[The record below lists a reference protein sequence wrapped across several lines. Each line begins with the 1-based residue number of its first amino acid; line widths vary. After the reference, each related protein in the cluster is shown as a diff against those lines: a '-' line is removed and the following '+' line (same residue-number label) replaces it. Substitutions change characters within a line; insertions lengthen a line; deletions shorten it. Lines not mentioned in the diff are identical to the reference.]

1 MERCPERDVQTLM
14 VPTICKTWNTMV
26 RENTTSNG
34 TIAESRVAS
43 TFLELLLEAE
53 MSSLEESSMISRIAI
68 SAPPTPTLM
77 AVVMD
82 TALLA
87 AVEVAALTSI
97 NDIMGQCHEISGIK
111 ELFVRFHF

>member
-1 MERCPERDVQTLM
+1 M
-14 VPTICKTWNTMV
+14 VS
-26 RENTTSNG
+26 ENTTSNG

-43 TFLELLLEAE
+43 TFLELLLDAE
-53 MSSLEESSMISRIAI
+53 MSSLEDRSIMSRMAI

-87 AVEVAALTSI
+87 AAVVDALTSI
-97 NDIMGQCHEISGIK
+97 SDIMKEHHGIPGIK
-111 ELFVRFHF
+111 ELFTWSRF

>member
-1 MERCPERDVQTLM
+1 MDVQTLM
-14 VPTICKTWNTMV
+14 VPTISRTWNTMV

-34 TIAESRVAS
+34 TMAESRVAR

-53 MSSLEESSMISRIAI
+53 MSSLDDRSMMRRIAI

-87 AVEVAALTSI
+87 AAVVVALTSI
-97 NDIMGQCHEISGIK
+97 KDIMERCHGVPGIK
-111 ELFVRFHF
+111 ELFIRFHY

>member
-1 MERCPERDVQTLM
+1 M
-14 VPTICKTWNTMV
+14 VPTISRTWNTMV

-34 TIAESRVAS
+34 TIAESKVAR
-43 TFLELLLEAE
+43 TFLELLLEAD
-53 MSSLEESSMISRIAI
+53 MSSLEESNMMSRIAM

-97 NDIMGQCHEISGIK
+97 SDIMKKCHAVPGIK
-111 ELFVRFHF
+111 ELFIRFHF

>member
-1 MERCPERDVQTLM
+1 
-14 VPTICKTWNTMV
+14 MV

-34 TIAESRVAS
+34 TIAESKVAS
-43 TFLELLLEAE
+43 TFLELLLDAE
-53 MSSLEESSMISRIAI
+53 MSSLDDSSRMSKIAI

-87 AVEVAALTSI
+87 AAVVDALTSI
-97 NDIMGQCHEISGIK
+97 SDIMEEHHVISGIK
-111 ELFVRFHF
+111 ELFTGSHF

>member
-1 MERCPERDVQTLM
+1 MKKNVERIVQTLM
-14 VPTICKTWNTMV
+14 VPTISRTWNTMV

-34 TIAESRVAS
+34 TMAESKVAS

-53 MSSLEESSMISRIAI
+53 MSSRDDSSMMSRIAI
-68 SAPPTPTLM
+68 SAPPTPTLI

-87 AVEVAALTSI
+87 AAVVDALTK
-97 NDIMGQCHEISGIK
+97 ISDMIGNPTTY
-111 ELFVRFHF
+111 LV

>member
-1 MERCPERDVQTLM
+1 M
-14 VPTICKTWNTMV
+14 VPTICRTWNTMV

-53 MSSLEESSMISRIAI
+53 MSSLEDRSIMSRMAI

-87 AVEVAALTSI
+87 AAVVDALTSI
-97 NDIMGQCHEISGIK
+97 SDIMEEHHAVSGIK
-111 ELFVRFHF
+111 KFFIRFQF